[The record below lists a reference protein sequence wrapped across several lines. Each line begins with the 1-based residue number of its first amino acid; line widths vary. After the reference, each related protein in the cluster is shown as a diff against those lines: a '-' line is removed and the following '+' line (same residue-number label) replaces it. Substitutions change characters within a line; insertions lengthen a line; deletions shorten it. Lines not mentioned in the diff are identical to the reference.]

1 MATKISDIARE
12 ANVSSAAVSLALSGK
27 KGVSPENRSRILQI
41 AKDLKYEHNKIQNLT
56 SPSKNGTLLFL
67 RIARH
72 GHTINRDHDIF
83 IADYIDGLT
92 EGSTS
97 FGYNLAINSFRE
109 IPVPKIL
116 ASISEIKC
124 QGIIILG
131 TELSIE
137 DFSAFESVNVPLVFI
152 DTFQDYLQFDFV
164 DMNNND
170 GIFKMINHFV
180 RQGYKDI
187 GFLHTN
193 VKTRNVRLRFEAY
206 KEIMK
211 FLALK
216 IDSNSVITIDSTFD
230 GAYRDMCDYLKTGP
244 ALPGC
249 LVSSNDIMA
258 YGAIKALNE
267 FNIRVPEDISIIGFD
282 NLPLS
287 SIMNP
292 PLTTI
297 KVSKHEIGKTA
308 VRLIHNRIHGNP
320 EAPPV
325 KVLIGGELIIRDSVR
340 PKE

>member
-1 MATKISDIARE
+1 MATKISDIAKE

-56 SPSKNGTLLFL
+56 NQSKNGTLLFL

-92 EGSTS
+92 EGSMF
-97 FGYNLAINSFRE
+97 FGYSLVINSFRA
-109 IPVPKIL
+109 IPVSKIL
-116 ASISEIKC
+116 ESISNIEC

-131 TELSIE
+131 TELSLE
-137 DFSAFESVNVPLVFI
+137 DFSAFSALDIPLIFI
-152 DTFQDYLQFDFV
+152 DTFQDYIQFDFV

-170 GIFKMINHFV
+170 GIYKIVNHFV
-180 RQGYKDI
+180 QQGYDNI
-187 GFLHTN
+187 GFLRTD
-193 VKTRNVRLRFEAY
+193 VITRNFRLRFEAF
-206 KEIMK
+206 KDIMNYMN
-211 FLALK
+211 LK
-216 IDSNSVITIDSTFD
+216 IDSKSIITIDTTFD
-230 GAYRDMCDYLKTGP
+230 GAYRDMSNYLKTHP
-244 ALPGC
+244 KLPDC

-258 YGAIKALNE
+258 YGAIKALTE
-267 FNIRVPEDISIIGFD
+267 FGIKVPDDISIIGFD

-297 KVSKHEIGKTA
+297 KVSKREIGKTA
-308 VRLIHNRIHGNP
+308 IRLVHNRIHGKTN
-320 EAPPV
+320 APPV
-325 KVLIGGELIIRDSVR
+325 KVLIGGELIIRESVK
-340 PKE
+340 PKN